1 MGPKKVPSKVS
12 LVKKVRNTMEFK
24 KEVIDKY
31 ESGMRVLQLA
41 RMYGK
46 NKSTISSILAKKE
59 QIKEADVAKGVTM
72 LTKKR
77 SQALEDVEKLLLVW
91 IKEKQ
96 LAGDSVVEA
105 IICKMARQLHADLV
119 KKMPGASADVSEFK
133 ASRGWFERFKKRS
146 GIHNV
151 VKHGEAASSDK
162 PATEEFVDEFKEYI
176 EVEGF
181 LPKQVFSCDETGLF
195 WKKMPKRTYITQE
208 EKALPGHKPMK
219 DRLTLLFCGNASG
232 DFKVKPLLVYHTENP
247 QVFKKNNV
255 IKSKLCVMWKANNT
269 AWVTRQIFVDWVI
282 EVFGPSVKK
291 YLQENKLPLKCL
303 LVLDSAPAH
312 PPDLEDQLLEEYSFI
327 RVKFL
332 PPDTTPPIQPMNQ
345 QVISNFKKLYTKAVF
360 ERCFEVTSGTELTL
374 REFWRNHFT
383 ILHCISLIDKAWQE
397 VTSRTINSSWRKL
410 WPECVL
416 QKDLEGFEA
425 DHDDPTPVVES
436 VVSLGKSMGL
446 DVSDQDVEE
455 LVDDHT
461 EELTTKELQELH
473 LEKQQ
478 IAAEEI
484 ASEEEERRENVSSSV
499 IKDIC
504 AKWSEVQSFVEKYHP
519 NKAVASRVC
528 NMFNDN
534 ALSHFR
540 QILKRRQKQTSL
552 DRFFVQQASSDS
564 QGGLSASKRQT
575 REVTSPPPSPLLTVF
590 DIPRGVINKGV
601 LRCKPEREKISKFAH
616 CESQDKFGTR
626 FKCKTEGPMK
636 IGQPMDVDVCDDTNT
651 YIDDDLIEV
660 KDEQIK
666 MEDWVDNGDC
676 YKMCGDNEDR
686 KDVVTNLHR
695 LDDTSTDISRETTN
709 YSQFYGS
716 RAQRKR
722 DYIVPELHDDSD
734 TNEEVDS
741 GDEYEPQPDASAS
754 SEDERE
760 DLSKRSGKV
769 SVKGRNVRKQAI
781 EDDEVAEA
789 IVNNTN
795 ATWSKVDITNTPL
808 PDYKHGVP
816 THVKRP
822 FEYFC
827 ELFTAEMLESL
838 VLNTNLYATQTDVNT
853 NFNTTSQEIM
863 QFVGILI
870 FMSMDS
876 LPSLEDY
883 WSFYHCHP
891 DVTTVMT
898 SKRFRLLRTTIHV
911 NDNTEA
917 TADRFHKVR
926 PLFEGLRKVCL
937 KVPGTPKQSVDE
949 VMVGYKGTR
958 AGNLRQYI
966 RTKPD
971 KWGFKLFCRASD
983 DGFIHDIMMYQG
995 QTTFDYHN
1003 VSLTEEEKKMPI
1015 SAKVVICLAKT
1026 MDHTKTSAIYAD
1038 NFFTSLPL
1046 VKYLHA
1052 TFNCRYTGTARD
1064 GRIGKLPL
1072 MSVSDMENKKV
1083 KRSAMDYCSLDGVLA
1098 VRWKDSKVV
1107 TLLTNDVGIN
1117 PVTKIKRYSKET
1129 KQEVEVDCPAVVKNY
1144 NAHMGGIYKTDMLVH
1159 LYKSPLKAKRWYMR
1173 LFGYII
1179 DLCCV
1184 NGWLLYRRDCGA
1196 LKERYMNLKEFRF
1209 SISHSA
1215 RKPTKGIPRS
1225 LRSPSS
1231 SNLLSYSRSSSLNDI
1246 PNRYGK
1252 RHRDDTRYDQTH
1264 WPVCTKRLSCK
1275 HCNTKNKRT
1284 YSSFSCSF
1292 CKVNLCLNSM
1302 RNCFLEF
1309 HKEQDA

>member
-709 YSQFYGS
+709 YSQ
-716 RAQRKR
+716 
-722 DYIVPELHDDSD
+722 
-734 TNEEVDS
+734 
-741 GDEYEPQPDASAS
+741 
-754 SEDERE
+754 
-760 DLSKRSGKV
+760 
-769 SVKGRNVRKQAI
+769 
-781 EDDEVAEA
+781 
-789 IVNNTN
+789 
-795 ATWSKVDITNTPL
+795 DI
-808 PDYKHGVP
+808 D
-816 THVKRP
+816 
-822 FEYFC
+822 
-827 ELFTAEMLESL
+827 
-838 VLNTNLYATQTDVNT
+838 
-853 NFNTTSQEIM
+853 
-863 QFVGILI
+863 
-870 FMSMDS
+870 
-876 LPSLEDY
+876 
-883 WSFYHCHP
+883 
-891 DVTTVMT
+891 
-898 SKRFRLLRTTIHV
+898 V
-911 NDNTEA
+911 NDNPSSFIGVKDEPIELEDRVDNSNNMTEIIQKIIPNLLLVNAKA
-917 TADRFHKVR
+917 TDKTRETTYYSQAADTKNTMPKDGQVR
-926 PLFEGLRKVCL
+926 RKKTQSKDEGSVADSTGHIYIMDLRPAKIAQRSRIIRMSERGFSPMDIARRLGISRHTVYTWL
-937 KVPGTPKQSVDE
+937 NRWEEDRNLYDRARSGAPK
-949 VMVGYKGTR
+949 
-958 AGNLRQYI
+958 
-966 RTKPD
+966 
-971 KWGFKLFCRASD
+971 
-983 DGFIHDIMMYQG
+983 
-995 QTTFDYHN
+995 
-1003 VSLTEEEKKMPI
+1003 
-1015 SAKVVICLAKT
+1015 
-1026 MDHTKTSAIYAD
+1026 KTSAEQDESIKEAAVT
-1038 NFFTSLPL
+1038 NPSTNAMKIREKLNLKVTPRT
-1046 VKYLHA
+1046 VRNRLHA
-1052 TFNCRYTGTARD
+1052 AG
-1064 GRIGKLPL
+1064 IQP
-1072 MSVSDMENKKV
+1072 
-1083 KRSAMDYCSLDGVLA
+1083 
-1098 VRWKDSKVV
+1098 
-1107 TLLTNDVGIN
+1107 TL
-1117 PVTKIKRYSKET
+1117 
-1129 KQEVEVDCPAVVKNY
+1129 VVKERLK
-1144 NAHMGGIYKTDMLVH
+1144 GKT
-1159 LYKSPLKAKRWYMR
+1159 R
-1173 LFGYII
+1173 LQ
-1179 DLCCV
+1179 
-1184 NGWLLYRRDCGA
+1184 
-1196 LKERYMNLKEFRF
+1196 
-1209 SISHSA
+1209 
-1215 RKPTKGIPRS
+1215 
-1225 LRSPSS
+1225 SS
-1231 SNLLSYSRSSSLNDI
+1231 E
-1246 PNRYGK
+1246 
-1252 RHRDDTRYDQTH
+1252 H
-1264 WPVCTKRLSCK
+1264 
-1275 HCNTKNKRT
+1275 
-1284 YSSFSCSF
+1284 
-1292 CKVNLCLNSM
+1292 
-1302 RNCFLEF
+1302 
-1309 HKEQDA
+1309 